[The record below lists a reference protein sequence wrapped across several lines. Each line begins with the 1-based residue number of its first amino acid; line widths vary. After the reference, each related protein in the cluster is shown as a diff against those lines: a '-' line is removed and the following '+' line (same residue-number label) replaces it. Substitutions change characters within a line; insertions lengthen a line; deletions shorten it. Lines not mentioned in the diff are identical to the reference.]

1 MDPVATVI
9 RFTQGGEFEPF
20 EVTVKSPIGSAAI
33 GDPFAG
39 TIETTPSVPSGLTT
53 KLFAR
58 RHDFIPIVQLQAA
71 LPGGGG
77 GAMAH

>member
-1 MDPVATVI
+1 M
-9 RFTQGGEFEPF
+9 RFTQAVEFEPCELSIVCLTGF
-20 EVTVKSPIGSAAI
+20 AMIG
-33 GDPFAG
+33 GPLAG
-39 TIETTPSVPSGLTT
+39 TIETTPSVPFGLIT

-58 RHDFIPIVQLQAA
+58 RHDFSAMVQLQAA